1 MDQTLTG
8 SAGIASA
15 ETFGSADARMDQTIV
30 RGSAGIPSEE
40 AFPPPAGVF
49 IDPAT
54 VPFSLYISY

>member
-8 SAGIASA
+8 SAGISSGEA
-15 ETFGSADARMDQTIV
+15 FGSADARMDQTVV
-30 RGSAGIPSEE
+30 RGLSGIPSGE

>member
-8 SAGIASA
+8 SAGISSGEA
-15 ETFGSADARMDQTIV
+15 FGSADARMDQTMV

-54 VPFSLYISY
+54 VPFSLYLSY